1 MWVSR
6 PSPPVGAEGSLVR
19 AAVSAC
25 RQVGPAGRAPGAW
38 VPPGAGAALPE
49 PRAPAA
55 RLRVG
60 DEPGKRAPLRSREL
74 RRGGSQALRQRPWV
88 GSGGRLSSLTPV
100 LFWLQPEPSE
110 MAAPT
115 MKERQA
121 CWGARDE
128 YWRCLDEHTEDASR
142 CEKLRSSFESSC
154 PQQWIKYFDKRRDYL
169 KFKEKFEAGQFQP
182 SKTTAKS

>member
-1 MWVSR
+1 M
-6 PSPPVGAEGSLVR
+6 
-19 AAVSAC
+19 
-25 RQVGPAGRAPGAW
+25 
-38 VPPGAGAALPE
+38 
-49 PRAPAA
+49 
-55 RLRVG
+55 
-60 DEPGKRAPLRSREL
+60 
-74 RRGGSQALRQRPWV
+74 
-88 GSGGRLSSLTPV
+88 SSLTPV

-154 PQQWIKYFDKRRDYL
+154 PQQWVRRTRARL
-169 KFKEKFEAGQFQP
+169 ALSPRVGLGVCGRRWRRRAPREGV
-182 SKTTAKS
+182 